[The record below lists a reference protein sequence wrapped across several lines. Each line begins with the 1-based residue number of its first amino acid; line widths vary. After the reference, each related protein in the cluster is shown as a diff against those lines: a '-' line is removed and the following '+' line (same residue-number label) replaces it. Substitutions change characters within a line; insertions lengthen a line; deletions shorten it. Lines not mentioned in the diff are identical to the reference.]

1 MEKTWKDKRK
11 QGEKYM
17 YLLIEIIKFL
27 IYSIV
32 IVVISKYA
40 LVRILRKLGKLLKLK
55 SKVIG
60 NIAGIATS
68 IPELLTVSF
77 SALTGLIE
85 TSVYNIISSNVINL
99 IQYSAA
105 VILNNNQKVLKNKAI
120 TIDLFLVGITIIIPI
135 IMLVFNFESQFII
148 VPIFIV
154 LLLIFYKITNNAHKL
169 YMKKNNNE
177 EVVKS
182 NVKENTEE
190 NNIRKDMLMVVIQ
203 IIFLIT
209 VGLILYVVGNLL
221 SDVLNNLCV
230 RFGIPEII
238 IGVLLGFI
246 TSLPELI
253 TFFEAQKHH
262 TDDKEGVVEATSNLL
277 TSNIMNLFVIQS
289 IGIVIYLIV
298 K

>member
-1 MEKTWKDKRK
+1 
-11 QGEKYM
+11 M

-32 IVVISKYA
+32 IVLISKYA
-40 LVRILRKLGKLLKLK
+40 LVRILRKLGELLKLK
-55 SKVIG
+55 PKVIG

-99 IQYSAA
+99 IQYSTA
-105 VILNNNQKVLKNKAI
+105 VILNKNQKVLKNKAI
-120 TIDLFLVGITIIIPI
+120 RIDLFLVGITIIIPI

-154 LLLIFYKITNNAHKL
+154 MLLIFYKITNNAHKL

-177 EVVKS
+177 EVVES
-182 NVKENTEE
+182 NVKENIEE

-203 IIFLIT
+203 IIFLII

-230 RFGIPEII
+230 RFGIPELI

>member
-1 MEKTWKDKRK
+1 
-11 QGEKYM
+11 M

-32 IVVISKYA
+32 IVLISKYA
-40 LVRILRKLGKLLKLK
+40 LVRILRKLGELLKLK
-55 SKVIG
+55 PKVIG

-105 VILNNNQKVLKNKAI
+105 VILNKNQKVLKNKAI
-120 TIDLFLVGITIIIPI
+120 RIDLFLVGITIIIPI

-154 LLLIFYKITNNAHKL
+154 MLLIFYKITNNAHKL

-177 EVVKS
+177 EVVES
-182 NVKENTEE
+182 NVKENIEE

-203 IIFLIT
+203 IIFLII

-230 RFGIPEII
+230 RFGIPELI

-289 IGIVIYLIV
+289 TGIVIYLIV

>member
-203 IIFLIT
+203 IIFLII

-230 RFGIPEII
+230 RFDIPELI

-277 TSNIMNLFVIQS
+277 TSNVMNLFVIQS
-289 IGIVIYLIV
+289 VGIVIYFIV

>member
-1 MEKTWKDKRK
+1 
-11 QGEKYM
+11 M

-32 IVVISKYA
+32 IVLISKYA
-40 LVRILRKLGKLLKLK
+40 LVRILRKLGELLKLK
-55 SKVIG
+55 PKVIG

-105 VILNNNQKVLKNKAI
+105 VILNKNQKVLKNKAI
-120 TIDLFLVGITIIIPI
+120 RIDLFLVGITIIIPI

-154 LLLIFYKITNNAHKL
+154 MLLIFYKITNNAHKL

-177 EVVKS
+177 EVVES
-182 NVKENTEE
+182 NVKENIEE

-203 IIFLIT
+203 IIFLII

-230 RFGIPEII
+230 RFGIPELI

>member
-1 MEKTWKDKRK
+1 
-11 QGEKYM
+11 M

-32 IVVISKYA
+32 IVLISKYA
-40 LVRILRKLGKLLKLK
+40 LVRILRKLGELLKLK
-55 SKVIG
+55 PKVIG

-105 VILNNNQKVLKNKAI
+105 VILNKNQKVLKNKAI
-120 TIDLFLVGITIIIPI
+120 RIDLFLVGITIIIPI

-154 LLLIFYKITNNAHKL
+154 MLLIFYKITNNAHKL

-177 EVVKS
+177 EVVES
-182 NVKENTEE
+182 NVKENIEE

-203 IIFLIT
+203 IIFLII

-230 RFGIPEII
+230 RFGIPELI
-238 IGVLLGFI
+238 IGVVLGFI

>member
-105 VILNNNQKVLKNKAI
+105 VILNKNQKVLKNKAI
-120 TIDLFLVGITIIIPI
+120 RIDLFLVGITIIIPI
-135 IMLVFNFESQFII
+135 IMLVFNFESQFVI

>member
-1 MEKTWKDKRK
+1 
-11 QGEKYM
+11 
-17 YLLIEIIKFL
+17 
-27 IYSIV
+27 
-32 IVVISKYA
+32 
-40 LVRILRKLGKLLKLK
+40 
-55 SKVIG
+55 
-60 NIAGIATS
+60 
-68 IPELLTVSF
+68 
-77 SALTGLIE
+77 
-85 TSVYNIISSNVINL
+85 
-99 IQYSAA
+99 
-105 VILNNNQKVLKNKAI
+105 
-120 TIDLFLVGITIIIPI
+120 
-135 IMLVFNFESQFII
+135 MLVFNFESQFII

-154 LLLIFYKITNNAHKL
+154 MLLIFYKITNNAHKL

-177 EVVKS
+177 EVVES
-182 NVKENTEE
+182 NVKENIEE

-203 IIFLIT
+203 IIFLII

-230 RFGIPEII
+230 RFGIPELI

>member
-1 MEKTWKDKRK
+1 
-11 QGEKYM
+11 M

-105 VILNNNQKVLKNKAI
+105 VILNKNQKVLKNKAI
-120 TIDLFLVGITIIIPI
+120 RIDLFLVGITIIIPI
-135 IMLVFNFESQFII
+135 IMLVFNFESQFVI

-177 EVVKS
+177 EEVES

-203 IIFLIT
+203 IIFLII

-230 RFGIPEII
+230 RFGIPELI

>member
-1 MEKTWKDKRK
+1 
-11 QGEKYM
+11 M

-55 SKVIG
+55 PKVIG

-105 VILNNNQKVLKNKAI
+105 VILNKNQKILKNKAI
-120 TIDLFLVGITIIIPI
+120 RIDLFLVGITIIIPI

-230 RFGIPEII
+230 RFDIPELI

-277 TSNIMNLFVIQS
+277 TSNVMNLFVIQS
-289 IGIVIYLIV
+289 VGIVIYFIV

>member
-1 MEKTWKDKRK
+1 
-11 QGEKYM
+11 M

-55 SKVIG
+55 PKVIG

-99 IQYSAA
+99 IQYSAT
-105 VILNNNQKVLKNKAI
+105 VILNKNQKVLKNKAI
-120 TIDLFLVGITIIIPI
+120 RIDLFLVGITIIIPI

-203 IIFLIT
+203 IIFLIII
-209 VGLILYVVGNLL
+209 GLILYVVGNLL

-230 RFGIPEII
+230 RFDIPELI

-277 TSNIMNLFVIQS
+277 TSNVMNLFVIQS
-289 IGIVIYLIV
+289 VGIVIYFIV

>member
-99 IQYSAA
+99 IQYSAT
-105 VILNNNQKVLKNKAI
+105 VILNKNQKVLKNKAI
-120 TIDLFLVGITIIIPI
+120 RIDLFLVGITIIIPI

-203 IIFLIT
+203 IIFLIII
-209 VGLILYVVGNLL
+209 GLILYVVGNLL

-230 RFGIPEII
+230 RFDIPELI

-277 TSNIMNLFVIQS
+277 TSNVMNLFVIQS
-289 IGIVIYLIV
+289 VGIMIYFIV

>member
-1 MEKTWKDKRK
+1 
-11 QGEKYM
+11 M

-203 IIFLIT
+203 IIFLII

-230 RFGIPEII
+230 RFDIPELI

-277 TSNIMNLFVIQS
+277 TSNVMNLFVIQS
-289 IGIVIYLIV
+289 VGIVIYFIV

>member
-55 SKVIG
+55 PKVIG

-99 IQYSAA
+99 IQYSAT
-105 VILNNNQKVLKNKAI
+105 VILNKNQKVLKNKAI
-120 TIDLFLVGITIIIPI
+120 RIDLFLVGITIIIPI

-203 IIFLIT
+203 IIFLIII
-209 VGLILYVVGNLL
+209 GLILYVVGNLL

-230 RFGIPEII
+230 RFDIPELI

-277 TSNIMNLFVIQS
+277 TSNVMNLFVIQS
-289 IGIVIYLIV
+289 VGIVIYFIV

>member
-1 MEKTWKDKRK
+1 
-11 QGEKYM
+11 M

-120 TIDLFLVGITIIIPI
+120 RIDLFLVGITIIIPI
-135 IMLVFNFESQFII
+135 IMLVFNFESQFVI

-230 RFGIPEII
+230 RFDIPEII

-277 TSNIMNLFVIQS
+277 TSNVMNLFVIQS
-289 IGIVIYLIV
+289 VGIVIYFIV

>member
-32 IVVISKYA
+32 IVLISKYA
-40 LVRILRKLGKLLKLK
+40 LVRILRKLGELLKLK
-55 SKVIG
+55 PKVIG

-105 VILNNNQKVLKNKAI
+105 VILNKNQKVLKNKAI
-120 TIDLFLVGITIIIPI
+120 RIDLFLVGITIIIPI

-154 LLLIFYKITNNAHKL
+154 MLLIFYKITNNAHKL

-177 EVVKS
+177 EVVES
-182 NVKENTEE
+182 NVKENIEE

-203 IIFLIT
+203 IIFLII

-221 SDVLNNLCV
+221 SDVSNNLCV
-230 RFGIPEII
+230 RFGIPELI

>member
-1 MEKTWKDKRK
+1 
-11 QGEKYM
+11 M

-105 VILNNNQKVLKNKAI
+105 VILNKNQKVLKNKAI
-120 TIDLFLVGITIIIPI
+120 RIDLFLVGITIIIPI
-135 IMLVFNFESQFII
+135 IMLVFNFESQFVI

-230 RFGIPEII
+230 RFDIPELI

-277 TSNIMNLFVIQS
+277 TSNVMNLFVIQS
-289 IGIVIYLIV
+289 VGIVIYFIV

>member
-1 MEKTWKDKRK
+1 
-11 QGEKYM
+11 M

-40 LVRILRKLGKLLKLK
+40 LVRILRKLGELLKLK
-55 SKVIG
+55 PKVIG

-105 VILNNNQKVLKNKAI
+105 VILNKNQKVLKNKAI
-120 TIDLFLVGITIIIPI
+120 RIDLFLVGITIIIPI

-154 LLLIFYKITNNAHKL
+154 MLLIFYKITNNAHKL

-177 EVVKS
+177 EVVES
-182 NVKENTEE
+182 NVKENIEE

-203 IIFLIT
+203 IIFLII

-230 RFGIPEII
+230 RFGIPELI

>member
-1 MEKTWKDKRK
+1 
-11 QGEKYM
+11 M

-120 TIDLFLVGITIIIPI
+120 RIDLFLVGITIIIPI
-135 IMLVFNFESQFII
+135 IMLVFNFESQFVI

>member
-55 SKVIG
+55 PKVIG

-105 VILNNNQKVLKNKAI
+105 VILNKNQKILKNKAI
-120 TIDLFLVGITIIIPI
+120 RIDLFLVGITIIIPI
-135 IMLVFNFESQFII
+135 IMLVFNFESQFVI

>member
-105 VILNNNQKVLKNKAI
+105 VILNKNQKVLKNKAI
-120 TIDLFLVGITIIIPI
+120 RIDLFLVGITIIIPI
-135 IMLVFNFESQFII
+135 IMLVFNFESQFVI

-177 EVVKS
+177 EEVES

-203 IIFLIT
+203 IIFLII

-230 RFGIPEII
+230 RFGIPELI

>member
-1 MEKTWKDKRK
+1 
-11 QGEKYM
+11 M

-105 VILNNNQKVLKNKAI
+105 VILNKNQKVLKNKAI
-120 TIDLFLVGITIIIPI
+120 RIDLFLVGITIIIPI
-135 IMLVFNFESQFII
+135 IMLVFNFESQFVI

>member
-1 MEKTWKDKRK
+1 
-11 QGEKYM
+11 M

-55 SKVIG
+55 PKVIG

-85 TSVYNIISSNVINL
+85 TSVYNIISSNIINL

-105 VILNNNQKVLKNKAI
+105 VILNKNQKVLKNKAI
-120 TIDLFLVGITIIIPI
+120 RIDLFLVGITIIIPI

-182 NVKENTEE
+182 NVRENTEE

-203 IIFLIT
+203 IIFLII

-230 RFGIPEII
+230 RFDIPELI

-277 TSNIMNLFVIQS
+277 TSNVMNLFVIQS
-289 IGIVIYLIV
+289 VGIVIYFIV

>member
-85 TSVYNIISSNVINL
+85 TSVYNIISSNFNKVKFKNLNVINSFSKPL
-99 IQYSAA
+99 H
-105 VILNNNQKVLKNKAI
+105 LPVLYYRI
-120 TIDLFLVGITIIIPI
+120 
-135 IMLVFNFESQFII
+135 
-148 VPIFIV
+148 
-154 LLLIFYKITNNAHKL
+154 
-169 YMKKNNNE
+169 
-177 EVVKS
+177 
-182 NVKENTEE
+182 
-190 NNIRKDMLMVVIQ
+190 
-203 IIFLIT
+203 
-209 VGLILYVVGNLL
+209 
-221 SDVLNNLCV
+221 
-230 RFGIPEII
+230 
-238 IGVLLGFI
+238 
-246 TSLPELI
+246 
-253 TFFEAQKHH
+253 
-262 TDDKEGVVEATSNLL
+262 
-277 TSNIMNLFVIQS
+277 
-289 IGIVIYLIV
+289 
-298 K
+298 

>member
-105 VILNNNQKVLKNKAI
+105 VILNKNQKVLKNKAI
-120 TIDLFLVGITIIIPI
+120 RIDLFLVGITIIIPI
-135 IMLVFNFESQFII
+135 IMLVFNFESQFVI

-230 RFGIPEII
+230 RFDIPELI

-277 TSNIMNLFVIQS
+277 TSNVMNLFVIQS
-289 IGIVIYLIV
+289 VGIVIYFIV

>member
-1 MEKTWKDKRK
+1 
-11 QGEKYM
+11 M

-120 TIDLFLVGITIIIPI
+120 RIDLFLVGITIIIPI
-135 IMLVFNFESQFII
+135 IMIVFNFESQFVI

>member
-1 MEKTWKDKRK
+1 M
-11 QGEKYM
+11 
-17 YLLIEIIKFL
+17 
-27 IYSIV
+27 
-32 IVVISKYA
+32 
-40 LVRILRKLGKLLKLK
+40 
-55 SKVIG
+55 
-60 NIAGIATS
+60 
-68 IPELLTVSF
+68 TVSF

-120 TIDLFLVGITIIIPI
+120 RIDLFLVGITIIIPI
-135 IMLVFNFESQFII
+135 IMLVFNFESQFVI

>member
-1 MEKTWKDKRK
+1 
-11 QGEKYM
+11 M

-55 SKVIG
+55 PKVIG

-105 VILNNNQKVLKNKAI
+105 VILNKNQKILKNKAI
-120 TIDLFLVGITIIIPI
+120 RIDLFLVGITIIIPI
-135 IMLVFNFESQFII
+135 IMLVFNFESQFVI

-277 TSNIMNLFVIQS
+277 TSNVMNLFVIQS
-289 IGIVIYLIV
+289 VGIVIYFIV

>member
-1 MEKTWKDKRK
+1 
-11 QGEKYM
+11 M

-32 IVVISKYA
+32 IVLISKYA
-40 LVRILRKLGKLLKLK
+40 LVRILRKLGELLKLK
-55 SKVIG
+55 PKVIG

-105 VILNNNQKVLKNKAI
+105 VILNKNQKVLKNKAI
-120 TIDLFLVGITIIIPI
+120 RIDLFLVGITIIIPI

-154 LLLIFYKITNNAHKL
+154 MLLIFYKITNNAHKL

-177 EVVKS
+177 EVVES
-182 NVKENTEE
+182 NVKENIEE

-203 IIFLIT
+203 IIFLII

-221 SDVLNNLCV
+221 SDVSNNLCV
-230 RFGIPEII
+230 RFGIPELI

>member
-1 MEKTWKDKRK
+1 
-11 QGEKYM
+11 M

-135 IMLVFNFESQFII
+135 IMLVFNFESQFVI

>member
-1 MEKTWKDKRK
+1 
-11 QGEKYM
+11 M

-55 SKVIG
+55 PKVIG

-105 VILNNNQKVLKNKAI
+105 VILNKNQKVLKNKAI
-120 TIDLFLVGITIIIPI
+120 RIDLFLVGITIIIPI

-154 LLLIFYKITNNAHKL
+154 MLLIFYKITNNAHKL

-177 EVVKS
+177 EVVES
-182 NVKENTEE
+182 NVKENIEE

-203 IIFLIT
+203 IIFLII

-230 RFGIPEII
+230 RFGIPELI

>member
-1 MEKTWKDKRK
+1 
-11 QGEKYM
+11 M

-32 IVVISKYA
+32 IVLISKYA
-40 LVRILRKLGKLLKLK
+40 LVRILRKLGELLKLK
-55 SKVIG
+55 PKVIG

-85 TSVYNIISSNVINL
+85 TGVYNIISSNVINL

-105 VILNNNQKVLKNKAI
+105 VILNKNQKVLKNKAI
-120 TIDLFLVGITIIIPI
+120 RIDLFLVGITIIIPI

-154 LLLIFYKITNNAHKL
+154 MLLIFYKITNNAHKL

-177 EVVKS
+177 EVVES
-182 NVKENTEE
+182 NVKENIEE

-203 IIFLIT
+203 IIFLII

-230 RFGIPEII
+230 RFGIPELI